1 MTTRQIRAA
10 RRDKLARREAATN
23 EPVFEVDGEPT
34 PLAEFIEV
42 NAEIPDA
49 VEWAR
54 TAKVGAWYPLSVV
67 DCRRSA

>member
-23 EPVFEVDGEPT
+23 EPVFEVDGEPVA
-34 PLAEFIEV
+34 LAEFVEV
-42 NAEIPDA
+42 NADIPD
-49 VEWAR
+49 VCEWAR
-54 TAKVGAWYPLSVV
+54 TAKVGAWYPSVI